1 MKVAITCDF
10 LLERNHY
17 SEIIEMMCE
26 LYPEAKIYCFAHKQG
41 AILGHIE
48 QRSIASTFL
57 SHKVSTEDEFYK
69 HSFQIPSLAKNLFV
83 SCEYDLILNI
93 SKGFSQGIK
102 KCDRTK
108 LITYLYDLNYK
119 SKINQ
124 TFLQKIFH
132 SFVESWIK
140 KSLKKSD
147 LVLVSRPDIQ
157 AEVLSF
163 LPEAELLLPPFRL
176 SDYSLFPKE
185 MFKHHFF
192 AIEANN
198 LSPSDAERLSEWMKE
213 WGEAFQFVGN
223 DDHLKSLKSK
233 LSSKSFFGNRCSGEH
248 APQLAS
254 SRALISINQSG
265 FPQLPMA
272 TLATGRPIITLS
284 SFEKWAIG
292 SGIYQIDKLD
302 KVLLKNAIDKLNL
315 EHEQLEGQKIRANV
329 MNYHDIKFKS
339 QLRRTLEQVISNQ
352 HQADSNQHQHS
363 NNDES
368 HCDGCGS

>member
-17 SEIIEMMCE
+17 SEIIEMLCE

-69 HSFQIPSLAKNLFV
+69 HSYKLPSLAKNIFV
-83 SCEYDLILNI
+83 SCEYDLIINI

-102 KCDRTK
+102 KCDRSK

-119 SKINQ
+119 TKINK
-124 TFLQKIFH
+124 TFIQKIFY
-132 SFVESWIK
+132 SYVESWIK
-140 KSLKKSD
+140 KTLKHAD
-147 LVLVSRPDIQ
+147 LVLVSRPDIED
-157 AEVLSF
+157 AVKSF
-163 LPEAELLLPPFRL
+163 LPRTELLLPPFRL
-176 SDYSLFPKE
+176 SDYSLFPKD
-185 MFKHHFF
+185 MFKHHFY

-198 LSPSDAERLSEWMKE
+198 LSQTDAEKISDWMQE

-223 DDHLKSLKSK
+223 DEHLKELKSK
-233 LSSKSFFGNRCSGEH
+233 LSAKSFFGNRCSGEH

-254 SRALISINQSG
+254 SRALISFNQSG

-272 TLATGRPIITLS
+272 ALAPGRPIITLA
-284 SFEKWAIG
+284 SFSKWT
-292 SGIYQIDKLD
+292 SGIGVYQIQKLD
-302 KVLLKNAIDKLNL
+302 KFELKKAIDKLNL
-315 EHEQLEGQKIRANV
+315 EHDQLEGQKIRANV

-339 QLRRTLEQVISNQ
+339 QLRRTIERVILNQ
-352 HQADSNQHQHS
+352 NLSKTHEHIH
-363 NNDES
+363 NNES
-368 HCDGCGS
+368 ECDGCGS